1 MATLVPEKRQE
12 LTTEGGLDIVTHRTS
27 VRSAVKALQQAGIA
41 VSLFVDPDP
50 RQVKAAKKE
59 AGADYIEIHTGS
71 FAEAKTPLR
80 QKQELQRIR
89 RAAALASRLGLGVN
103 AGHGLNYFNIK
114 KLLGIAEIE
123 EFSIG
128 HSIVAR
134 ALMVGM
140 RQAVKDMVEVIQ
152 TAPGKAER

>member
-1 MATLVPEKRQE
+1 MN
-12 LTTEGGLDIVTHRTS
+12 
-27 VRSAVKALQQAGIA
+27 
-41 VSLFVDPDP
+41 
-50 RQVKAAKKE
+50 
-59 AGADYIEIHTGS
+59 YI
-71 FAEAKTPLR
+71 
-80 QKQELQRIR
+80 
-89 RAAALASRLGLGVN
+89 
-103 AGHGLNYFNIK
+103 NIK
-114 KLLGIAEIE
+114 KLLGVAEIE